1 MEIFMTDS
9 LLLQTRLREITV
21 NLERAHLLCCDASWG
36 CDRFVAPYSSIGLI
50 LEGEGTMRADSME
63 IHPSRGQ
70 LYLLPAKTTQSF
82 FTDADHPY
90 RKYYC
95 HFEACCQGSEL
106 FDLLRLPLCVDAAD
120 FSTAVSLFQRMIS
133 ASSEQDPLSCIKS
146 GQSVLDL
153 LVYYMECC
161 PPGSIRLS
169 HSDVDSP
176 LSRAARFAENSLD
189 QSVTVAKMAEIAG
202 YHPAHFTKLFQQRMG
217 ISPVQFLIHKKTE
230 AAIEQLTATSLPI
243 SSIAES
249 LGFGSQFYFS
259 NFFKKQTGMTPSEYR
274 NAFSRPH
281 A

>member
-1 MEIFMTDS
+1 MDE
-9 LLLQTRLREITV
+9 
-21 NLERAHLLCCDASWG
+21 
-36 CDRFVAPYSSIGLI
+36 
-50 LEGEGTMRADSME
+50 
-63 IHPSRGQ
+63 
-70 LYLLPAKTTQSF
+70 
-82 FTDADHPY
+82 
-90 RKYYC
+90 
-95 HFEACCQGSEL
+95 
-106 FDLLRLPLCVDAAD
+106 
-120 FSTAVSLFQRMIS
+120 
-133 ASSEQDPLSCIKS
+133 
-146 GQSVLDL
+146 
-153 LVYYMECC
+153 
-161 PPGSIRLS
+161 IRLEARAKINLGLDVLRRREDGY
-169 HSDVDSP
+169 HEVKMVMQTVDICDVDSP

-274 NAFSRPH
+274 KAFSRPH